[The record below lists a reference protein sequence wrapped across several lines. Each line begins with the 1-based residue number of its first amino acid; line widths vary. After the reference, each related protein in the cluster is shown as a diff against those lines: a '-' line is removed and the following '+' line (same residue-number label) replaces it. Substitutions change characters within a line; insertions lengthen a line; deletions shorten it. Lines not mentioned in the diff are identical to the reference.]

1 MAHFVLLLKL
11 SEQMAS
17 TQSVLNFDG
26 WDGHPQFETS
36 MVCVLLIVIYPEC
49 TRLCISHT
57 SYSSRQKQ
65 KQSLGRVALIASILC
80 TFLGMHLM
88 LCLQLT
94 LHHFGIIPSNTLN
107 TFPFWTD
114 DTMQMAF
121 QWTIYV
127 IFLCTFHLGEF
138 FTTAI
143 FNPAVCTGDSFMVN
157 HSKAYTTAA
166 LVSS

>member
-17 TQSVLNFDG
+17 TQSILNFDG
-26 WDGHPQFETS
+26 WEGYPQFETS
-36 MVCVLLIVIYPEC
+36 MVCGMCLGLF
-49 TRLCISHT
+49 LFWQISHIHCIPHVA
-57 SYSSRQKQ
+57 K
-65 KQSLGRVALIASILC
+65 SLGRVALIASILC
-80 TFLGMHLM
+80 TILGVHLM
-88 LCLQLT
+88 LCVQLT
-94 LHHFGIIPSNTLN
+94 LLHFGILPSNVLD

-114 DTMQMAF
+114 DTIQMAF

-127 IFLCTFHLGEF
+127 VFLCTFHLGEF

-143 FNPAVCTGDSFMVN
+143 FNPAVCTGDSYMVN

-166 LVSS
+166 LVSSWS